1 MNKKYPIFPKVHID
15 QVWWIS
21 NVEDLL
27 SIHSFIQILDI
38 TVDNEAPNT
47 SLPNSIEFKYGRSI
61 HYNIISTIPLI
72 TNEEQKKLDES
83 YPISPILIV
92 DNLGRFLNSNPSA

>member
-1 MNKKYPIFPKVHID
+1 MTKFDGFQMLKIYYLFIQI
-15 QVWWIS
+15 
-21 NVEDLL
+21 
-27 SIHSFIQILDI
+27 IQILDI

-72 TNEEQKKLDES
+72 TNEEQKKLDELL
-83 YPISPILIV
+83 PTSPILIV
-92 DNLGRFLNSNPSA
+92 DNLGRLNNSNPSA